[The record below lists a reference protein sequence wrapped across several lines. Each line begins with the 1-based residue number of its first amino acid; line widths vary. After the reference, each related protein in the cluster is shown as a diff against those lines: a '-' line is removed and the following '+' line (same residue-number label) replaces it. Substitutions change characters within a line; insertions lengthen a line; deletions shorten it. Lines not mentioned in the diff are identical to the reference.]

1 MRKIVI
7 AVALLFAVSSQ
18 SQQGRKS
25 EAIPQ
30 PNPVAAP
37 PPLVEK
43 IDVSVVNVD
52 VTVTDRRGQPVSG
65 LTRDDFEILEDE
77 KPQTISNFYAVDS
90 AQPKIDTRPA
100 GAADAN
106 PSSADRFR
114 RKVLVLIDNQN
125 TTPHGRNV
133 ALDRLVEFIDQHFD
147 DGRYDWSIATI
158 DKRIHMVLPM
168 TSSKKVLHNV
178 VAEVRRTGTLNAIRA
193 PMQHGEFD
201 IASMSAAAG
210 GNKGGR
216 DLNEVISTN
225 RNLTTENTIDI
236 FSDELS
242 LKEQSIFAKSSTE
255 SILEA
260 ERAFG
265 NLEGRKII
273 LLVTG
278 YLPLGTQSPLI
289 RGSSRGVLDAD
300 VQYMTRQNNE
310 LAEMRELLVH
320 EANISNT
327 SLYII
332 SSEGLDMNMSEGINP
347 MGPGPVPGS
356 NAIDTSSMLWLA
368 KETGGAYLRG
378 NRIDQSL
385 VDFDRRSG
393 AFYSLGYS
401 PVHTD
406 DGHYYKLKV
415 NVKKHRDYRLDY
427 RYGYSSAPT
436 DIQIIRAL
444 SSPLGASMQ
453 QSMMP
458 ISLTFGEPIYRGLV
472 ALIPLKAAMSMDS
485 LQYITDGSGSRTRLH
500 VYVSIFDSEG
510 RNLTVAKSFAD
521 IAVQPNESTT
531 GPMTVTIPP
540 LALAKGAY
548 KIVVAVR
555 DELTDHIGVTTKRL
569 EL

>member
-65 LTRDDFEILEDE
+65 LTRDDFEIFEDD

-90 AQPKIDTRPA
+90 AQPKIDTRA
-100 GAADAN
+100 VADAN

-347 MGPGPVPGS
+347 MGAGPVPGS

-368 KETGGAYLRG
+368 KETGGAYLPG

-385 VDFDRRSG
+385 V
-393 AFYSLGYS
+393 
-401 PVHTD
+401 
-406 DGHYYKLKV
+406 
-415 NVKKHRDYRLDY
+415 
-427 RYGYSSAPT
+427 
-436 DIQIIRAL
+436 
-444 SSPLGASMQ
+444 
-453 QSMMP
+453 
-458 ISLTFGEPIYRGLV
+458 
-472 ALIPLKAAMSMDS
+472 
-485 LQYITDGSGSRTRLH
+485 
-500 VYVSIFDSEG
+500 
-510 RNLTVAKSFAD
+510 
-521 IAVQPNESTT
+521 
-531 GPMTVTIPP
+531 
-540 LALAKGAY
+540 
-548 KIVVAVR
+548 
-555 DELTDHIGVTTKRL
+555 
-569 EL
+569 

>member
-1 MRKIVI
+1 MRKIVV

-30 PNPVAAP
+30 PNAVAPP

-65 LTRDDFEILEDE
+65 LTRDDFEIFEDD
-77 KPQTISNFYAVDS
+77 KLQAISNFYAVDS
-90 AQPKIDTRPA
+90 GQPKIDTRA
-100 GAADAN
+100 SGADAN
-106 PSSADRFR
+106 PSADRFR

-133 ALDRLVEFIDQHFD
+133 ALDRLVEFIDGHFD

-201 IASMSAAAG
+201 IASISAASA

-216 DLNEVISTN
+216 DLNEVVETN

-278 YLPLGTQSPLI
+278 YLPLGTQSPLN

-300 VQYMTRQNNE
+300 TQYTTRLNNE
-310 LAEMRELLVH
+310 LAEMRDLLVR
-320 EANISNT
+320 EANVSNT

-332 SSEGLDMNMSEGINP
+332 SSEGLDMNMSDGINP
-347 MGPGPVPGS
+347 MAAGPAPGS

-368 KETGGAYLRG
+368 KETGGAYLPG

-401 PVHTD
+401 PLHSD

-436 DIQIIRAL
+436 DMQIIRAI
-444 SSPLGASMQ
+444 SSPLGAAMQ
-453 QSMMP
+453 QSTVP
-458 ISLTFGEPIYRGLV
+458 ISLTFGEPVYRGIV

-485 LQYITDGSGSRTRLH
+485 LQYISDGNGSRTRLH

-521 IAVQPNESTT
+521 IAVKANESTT

-540 LALAKGAY
+540 LALSKGTY

-555 DELTDHIGVTTKRL
+555 DELTDHIGVATKRL

>member
-1 MRKIVI
+1 MRKIVV

-65 LTRDDFEILEDE
+65 LTRDDFEVFEDD

-90 AQPKIDTRPA
+90 SQPRIDTRP
-100 GAADAN
+100 GAADN

-147 DGRYDWSIATI
+147 DGRYDWSLATI

-168 TSSKKVLHNV
+168 TSSKRVLHDV
-178 VAEVRRTGTLNAIRA
+178 VAQVRKTGTLSAIRA

-201 IASMSAAAG
+201 IASVSASSAG
-210 GNKGGR
+210 RSGGR
-216 DLNEVISTN
+216 DLNEVITTN
-225 RNLTTENTIDI
+225 RGLTTENTIDI

-278 YLPLGTQSPLI
+278 NLPLGTQSPLN
-289 RGSSRGVLDAD
+289 RDSSRGVLDAD
-300 VQYMTRQNNE
+300 VQGMARQNGE
-310 LAEMRELLVH
+310 LAEMRELLVR
-320 EANISNT
+320 EANASNT
-327 SLYII
+327 SLYIV
-332 SSEGLDMNMSEGINP
+332 SSEGLDMNMTEGMNP
-347 MGPGPVPGS
+347 MAAGPVPGS

-368 KETGGAYLRG
+368 KETGGAYLPG

-436 DIQIIRAL
+436 DLQIIRAL

-472 ALIPLKAAMSMDS
+472 ALIPLRAAMSMDS

-521 IAVQPNESTT
+521 IAVQANESTT

-540 LALAKGAY
+540 LALAKGSY